1 MAIDNKYGRVTLEHG
16 TIGDD
21 EPVVVFRA
29 QDVLL
34 PDVLKVYR
42 VLCKIAG
49 SPLHHLDAIHAA
61 AEQVRAWQAN
71 HHHRVPNSD
80 AYLARISTDPHPAEL
95 VCPDCGTRVLW
106 QSGVPDVCPECGV
119 TMATRTRP
127 TTDTIPGRLY
137 GIPANP
143 GGTDGV

>member
-1 MAIDNKYGRVTLEHG
+1 MAIDSKYGRVTLEHG
-16 TIGDD
+16 SVGED

-29 QDVLL
+29 KDVLL

-80 AYLARISTDPHPAEL
+80 AYIARISTDPHPAEL
-95 VCPDCGTRVLW
+95 VCPDCGTR
-106 QSGVPDVCPECGV
+106 GV

-143 GGTDGV
+143 DPGGTDGV